1 MKRTSACTLLPLILV
16 AACGG
21 SGNSVGGNTP
31 PPNEDFGITS
41 SNAKQASKVAYQ
53 SVITSGDIADLV
65 GSSGL
70 TGNGGSNFSKPD
82 AGTQLKG
89 AISSLVQNIPFGPT
103 QLPCVVSGSLT
114 ISGDL
119 ANPLTLTAGDTVIA
133 DYDNCDDGVGEI
145 IDGTL
150 DFVVDVFTGDLIT
163 GAYALTMTMDLVN
176 FQVATAIDVS
186 TANGDG
192 TATLN
197 SMLAPYVEASA
208 SGNSMTT
215 DTNGA
220 TETLS
225 AYSSAQTI
233 DAGLDPAPYTMIAS
247 GTLDSSQLSGVVAY
261 STPVMFEGFG
271 NDYPNTGELLID
283 GGGSSALLVA
293 INNVDVRIEID
304 SDGDGTVDDT
314 IMTTW
319 AELTSP

>member
-21 SGNSVGGNTP
+21 SGNSGGGNTP

-150 DFVVDVFTGDLIT
+150 DFVVDAFTGDLIT

-186 TANGDG
+186 MANGDG

-247 GTLDSSQLSGVVAY
+247 GMLDSSQLSGVVAY

-319 AELTSP
+319 AELASP